1 MTVSLIKRPTSKRIR
16 ILLVDDHP
24 IVLSGLRNS
33 LSSQARFEVV
43 GEAANA
49 TQAIHL
55 AKERKPDIILMDISM
70 PGMNGL
76 EATRI
81 LRKEARDAKVIIL
94 TMHNNKEYI
103 LEIIRAGAW
112 AYILKDTSPAEL
124 SRAIERV
131 YSGETF
137 FSSSVSQIFVDQ
149 YVKKPDIQ
157 ESPETR
163 SLTSHE
169 ARIISL
175 IGSGMGRR
183 EIAQTMHLSVRT
195 VDSHRARIM
204 KKLRLRTVAD
214 IVRYAIK
221 EGFADV
227 R

>member
-1 MTVSLIKRPTSKRIR
+1 MKRSPTKRIR

-33 LSSQARFEVV
+33 LSSQTRFEVV

-112 AYILKDTSPAEL
+112 GYILKDTSPAEL

-131 YSGETF
+131 HAGETF
-137 FSSSVSQIFVDQ
+137 FSSSVSQLFVDN
-149 YVKKPDIQ
+149 YVRKSDNPSKDVPID
-157 ESPETR
+157 
-163 SLTSHE
+163 LTSRE
-169 ARIISL
+169 ARIVSL
-175 IGSGMGRR
+175 IGSGSGRK
-183 EIAQTMHLSVRT
+183 EIAQSMHLSVRT
-195 VDSHRARIM
+195 VDAHKYRIM
-204 KKLRLRTVAD
+204 KKLRLRKVAD
-214 IVRYAIK
+214 LIRFALK
-221 EGFADV
+221 GGFV
-227 R
+227 E

>member
-1 MTVSLIKRPTSKRIR
+1 MKVSSIKHPGVKRIR

-33 LSSQARFEVV
+33 FSTQPRFEVV
-43 GEAANA
+43 GEAGNA
-49 TQAIHL
+49 AKGIAL
-55 AKERKPDIILMDISM
+55 AKEKKPDIILMDISM

-81 LRKEARDAKVIIL
+81 LRKEVRDAKVIIL

-131 YSGETF
+131 HAGETF

>member
-1 MTVSLIKRPTSKRIR
+1 MTVSMIKRSAGKRIR

-33 LSSQARFEVV
+33 LSSQTRFEVV

-49 TQAIHL
+49 TQALQL
-55 AKERKPDIILMDISM
+55 AKETKPDIILMDISM

-81 LRKEARDAKVIIL
+81 LRKEARNAKVIIL

-131 YSGETF
+131 HAGETF
-137 FSSSVSQIFVDQ
+137 FSSSVSQLFVDN
-149 YVKKPDIQ
+149 YVRKPDNAAKDLRID
-157 ESPETR
+157 
-163 SLTSHE
+163 LTSRE
-169 ARIISL
+169 ARIVSL
-175 IGSGMGRR
+175 IGSGLGRK
-183 EIAQTMHLSVRT
+183 EIAQSMHLSIRT
-195 VDSHRARIM
+195 VDAHKYRIM
-204 KKLRLRTVAD
+204 KKLRMRKVSDLIRFAL
-214 IVRYAIK
+214 K
-221 EGFADV
+221 EGFV
-227 R
+227 E

>member
-1 MTVSLIKRPTSKRIR
+1 MTVSLIKRSAGKRIR

-33 LSSQARFEVV
+33 LSSQTRFEVV

-49 TQAIHL
+49 TQAIQL

-81 LRKEARDAKVIIL
+81 LRKESRDAKVIIL

-131 YSGETF
+131 HAGETF
-137 FSSSVSQIFVDQ
+137 FSSSVSQLFVDN
-149 YVKKPDIQ
+149 YVRKSDNASKDVPID
-157 ESPETR
+157 
-163 SLTSHE
+163 LTSRE
-169 ARIISL
+169 AKIVSL
-175 IGSGMGRR
+175 IGSGLGRK
-183 EIAQTMHLSVRT
+183 EIAQSMHLSVRT
-195 VDSHRARIM
+195 VDAHKYRIM
-204 KKLRLRTVAD
+204 KKLRLRKVAD
-214 IVRYAIK
+214 LIR
-221 EGFADV
+221 FALKGGLV
-227 R
+227 E